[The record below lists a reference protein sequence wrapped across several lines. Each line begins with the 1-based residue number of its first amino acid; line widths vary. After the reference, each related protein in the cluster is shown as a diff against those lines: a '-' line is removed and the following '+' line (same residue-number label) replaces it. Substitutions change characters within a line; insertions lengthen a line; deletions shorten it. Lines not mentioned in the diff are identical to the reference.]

1 MPETILVV
9 DDEASILESL
19 RGVLGDEGYRVRT
32 ADSGTAALA
41 ILREEQPQAVLLDIW
56 MPGMDG
62 MEALKRIRESY
73 PDVPVIM
80 MSGHGTIE
88 TAVRA
93 TKLGAY
99 DFLEK
104 PLSYEKI
111 VLLIQHA
118 ASESRLLSENRALRR
133 KVDSRCEMVGGGAAM
148 EDLKR
153 QIATAG
159 PSRGRVLISGE
170 SGTGKELVARAI
182 HAASDRAGRPFVE
195 VNCAAIPQDLIES
208 ELFGHEKGAFTG
220 ATGAKPGKFEL
231 ADGGTIFLDEVA
243 DMSLATQAKVLR
255 VLEQQTFERVGGT
268 QTMRVDVR
276 VIAASNKDL
285 QAEIAAGRFRDDLYF
300 RLAVVPIHVPPLRDR
315 AEDIPLLVSA
325 FLKAFSEDY
334 GKRPKTVSPE
344 ALKKLAAHRWPGNVR
359 ELKNLVERL
368 VIMAPESE
376 IRESDLPPL
385 VEQEGGRSQA
395 PAALPTVGP
404 LREARAEFERSYIL
418 DRLKANKGNVSRT
431 AEELEIE
438 RSNLHRKIKALGIEI
453 DSEVRDEA

>member
-1 MPETILVV
+1 
-9 DDEASILESL
+9 
-19 RGVLGDEGYRVRT
+19 
-32 ADSGTAALA
+32 
-41 ILREEQPQAVLLDIW
+41 
-56 MPGMDG
+56 MDG

-133 KVDSRCEMVGGGAAM
+133 KVDSRCEMVGGARRWRISSG
-148 EDLKR
+148 R
-153 QIATAG
+153 
-159 PSRGRVLISGE
+159 SRRPGRRGGRVLISGE

-255 VLEQQTFERVGGT
+255 VLESRRSSGSAGRRRC
-268 QTMRVDVR
+268 RVDVR

-300 RLAVVPIHVPPLRDR
+300 RLAVVPIHVPPSAGSRRGHPSSGQRLSQGVLGRLR
-315 AEDIPLLVSA
+315 
-325 FLKAFSEDY
+325 K
-334 GKRPKTVSPE
+334 
-344 ALKKLAAHRWPGNVR
+344 
-359 ELKNLVERL
+359 
-368 VIMAPESE
+368 APE
-376 IRESDLPPL
+376 DGLAGGA
-385 VEQEGGRSQA
+385 QEARGASLAGERAGAQEPCRAARHHGAGVGDSGVRPSASGRTGGGRSQA

>member
-1 MPETILVV
+1 MPDTILVV

-19 RGVLGDEGYRVRT
+19 KGVLGDEGYRVRT

-41 ILREEQPQAVLLDIW
+41 MLREEQPQAVLLDIW

-62 MEALKRIRESY
+62 IEALKRMRESY

-133 KVDSRCEMVGGGAAM
+133 KVDSRWEMIGGSPAM
-148 EDLKR
+148 EELKQ

-182 HAASDRAGRPFVE
+182 HAASDRAVRQFVE

-208 ELFGHEKGAFTG
+208 ELFGHVKGAFTG
-220 ATGAKPGKFEL
+220 ATADKPGKFEQ
-231 ADGGTIFLDEVA
+231 ADGGTIFLDEVG

-255 VLEQQTFERVGGT
+255 VLQEQTFERVGGT
-268 QTMRVDVR
+268 QTIRVDVR

-300 RLAVVPIHVPPLRDR
+300 RLAVIPIHVPPLRER
-315 AEDIPLLVSA
+315 ALDIPLLVSR
-325 FLKAFSEDY
+325 FLGTLSEEY
-334 GKRPKTVSPE
+334 GKRPKTVSPG
-344 ALKKLAAHRWPGNVR
+344 ALTRLGAHSWPGNVR

-368 VIMAPESE
+368 VIMAPGPE
-376 IRESDLPPL
+376 IREADLPPL
-385 VEQEGGRSQA
+385 GEREAGVS
-395 PAALPTVGP
+395 PAAEPVVGP
-404 LREARAEFERSYIL
+404 LREARAEFERRYIL
-418 DRLKANKGNVSRT
+418 DRLRANKGNVSRT

>member
-1 MPETILVV
+1 MPDTILVV

-19 RGVLGDEGYRVRT
+19 KGVLGDEGYRVRM

-41 ILREEQPQAVLLDIW
+41 MLREEQPQAVLLDIW

-62 MEALKRIRESY
+62 IEALKRIREAH

-118 ASESRLLSENRALRR
+118 VSESRLLSENRALRR
-133 KVDSRCEMVGGGAAM
+133 KVDSRWEMIGGSPSM
-148 EDLKR
+148 EELKQ

-170 SGTGKELVARAI
+170 SGTGKELAARAI
-182 HAASDRAGRPFVE
+182 HAASDRAARPFVE

-208 ELFGHEKGAFTG
+208 ELFGHVKGAFTG
-220 ATGAKPGKFEL
+220 ATADKPGKFEQ
-231 ADGGTIFLDEVA
+231 ADGGTIFLDEVG

-255 VLEQQTFERVGGT
+255 VLQEQTFERVGGT
-268 QTMRVDVR
+268 QTIRVDVR

-300 RLAVVPIHVPPLRDR
+300 RLAVIPIHVPPLRER
-315 AEDIPLLVSA
+315 ALDIPLLVSR
-325 FLKAFSEDY
+325 FIGTLSEEY

-344 ALKKLAAHRWPGNVR
+344 ALKRLMAYRWPGNVR
-359 ELKNLVERL
+359 EIKNLVERL
-368 VIMAPESE
+368 VIMAPGPE
-376 IRESDLPPL
+376 IREADLPPL
-385 VEQEGGRSQA
+385 GEREAGVS
-395 PAALPTVGP
+395 PAAAPVGGP
-404 LREARAEFERSYIL
+404 LREARAEFERRYIL
-418 DRLKANKGNVSRT
+418 DRLRANKGNVSRT